1 MQNEKGNDRTAS
13 KSLGLRHPSVGN
25 NRGVQSKKR
34 ARFGA
39 DLRADLKV
47 DLADPKPL
55 YFDIPLFAAFDVDFT
70 RSGKILLS
78 ELRHGAASSGKLKL
92 SLCCRKRPSE
102 RANGHWHLLLPD
114 ILPHAVPPS
123 CWILELCWA
132 NICRILAYG

>member
-1 MQNEKGNDRTAS
+1 MRGYRVQNEKGNDRTAS

-55 YFDIPLFAAFDVDFT
+55 YFDIPRFRRFRCRFH
-70 RSGKILLS
+70 S
-78 ELRHGAASSGKLKL
+78 EWKNTAVGA
-92 SLCCRKRPSE
+92 
-102 RANGHWHLLLPD
+102 
-114 ILPHAVPPS
+114 
-123 CWILELCWA
+123 
-132 NICRILAYG
+132 